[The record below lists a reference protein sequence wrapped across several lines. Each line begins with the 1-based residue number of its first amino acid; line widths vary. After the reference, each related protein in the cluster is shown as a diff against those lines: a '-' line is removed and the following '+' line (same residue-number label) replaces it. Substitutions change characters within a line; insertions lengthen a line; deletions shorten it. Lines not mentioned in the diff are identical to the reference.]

1 MESKVI
7 QEGSY
12 GCAFTPSLPC
22 KKSKARSKAARIVGK
37 IIRKENAEYTPEGRT
52 LVNGY
57 ITKAVYN
64 DLNLLETT
72 SLDTAH
78 KYIQENLS
86 ADIILIKSGNTE
98 KFQTKQSSQTKFMDS
113 EMMKKFDKDKLS
125 SIINLRSFALQNI
138 ETAGDFIDKID
149 KDESANT
156 EETKPEL
163 PL

>member
-1 MESKVI
+1 M
-7 QEGSY
+7 
-12 GCAFTPSLPC
+12 
-22 KKSKARSKAARIVGK
+22 
-37 IIRKENAEYTPEGRT
+37 
-52 LVNGY
+52 
-57 ITKAVYN
+57 
-64 DLNLLETT
+64 
-72 SLDTAH
+72 DTAH
-78 KYIQENLS
+78 KYIQENLA

>member
-1 MESKVI
+1 LN
-7 QEGSY
+7 
-12 GCAFTPSLPC
+12 F
-22 KKSKARSKAARIVGK
+22 
-37 IIRKENAEYTPEGRT
+37 IRKENAEYTPEGRT

-78 KYIQENLS
+78 KYIKENLL
-86 ADIILIKSGNTE
+86 ADIILIKSGKTE

-125 SIINLRSFALQNI
+125 SIINLRSFALSNI

-149 KDESANT
+149 KDKSANT